1 MGVHSTVSPLA
12 FKAKDKKLKA
22 VMIRDVQTG
31 LAKVLLEGGEY
42 LVYKGKEP
50 YRYMKI
56 MEVKIAKGGL
66 SDEEF
71 QKRVEESSE
80 VVKEVLEDESYQ

>member
-12 FKAKDKKLKA
+12 FKAKDKRLKC

-42 LVYKGKEP
+42 LVYKGKDP

-66 SDEEF
+66 SNEEF
-71 QKRVEESSE
+71 EKRVKESNQDR
-80 VVKEVLEDESYQ
+80 KEVIEDESYK